1 MQVFLS
7 GVFIAL
13 IIILTPNLLPS
24 PDKCMGL
31 PQYIFEE
38 VVAEWRITFIQCIGS
53 IVSFYCWINK
63 KGSKILTYTYLF
75 TFFREDE
82 LDPESN
88 KV

>member
-31 PQYIFEE
+31 LQYIFEK
-38 VVAEWRITFIQCIGS
+38 VVAERRIKFIQCVTMLI
-53 IVSFYCWINK
+53 YAC
-63 KGSKILTYTYLF
+63 
-75 TFFREDE
+75 
-82 LDPESN
+82 
-88 KV
+88 